1 MSFAKRHNKERM
13 FDVDTEGLEYFK
25 PVEAYA
31 SYGKNAVY
39 KVEALYINK
48 GGKYDDAPVAV
59 VSCEGVQ
66 FMLNLPAHTT
76 TEVTEILSSREDI
89 DDIKAGKVGLKLYP
103 YHSKT
108 YNKDCYGVT
117 WVDLI

>member
-13 FDVDTEGLEYFK
+13 FDVDTEGLEYIK
-25 PVEAYA
+25 PIEAYA
-31 SYGKNAVY
+31 GYGKNAVY

-59 VSCEGVQ
+59 VSCEGVR
-66 FMLNLPAHTT
+66 FML
-76 TEVTEILSSREDI
+76 ILSSKEDI
-89 DDIKAGKVGLKLYP
+89 EDIKSGKVGLKLYP